1 MSKFSQFLSKAM
13 LKTAKKFDININD
26 MQINVEDKTDELT
39 EEQVKEVIVKENPTI
54 YWSDDRAE
62 HYIMDFPFEIDGKKY
77 WCGSVK
83 ISNDLKSMDVKIW
96 TTEPKQANTLRN
108 IVKSAAT
115 VKEIEEIAKGYEQDL
130 QGLGYK
136 DMKVE
141 PYFAYGKYGFYFNF
155 TREDGR
161 PGQKFTGL
169 DTKNNTKLN
178 LRNAYYDLINRKNW
192 YLKRQAKQ
200 ATKCA
205 KLNNK
210 KANAFK
216 VEKLTNSDFVDLAG
230 SIKNVGDELWGII
243 YGKIVHV
250 VAVIVFENKVL
261 FEPLIND
268 EETQAIYD
276 KAPNANIEELDLLP
290 GDDSYAELGFVV
302 KDSSKK
308 CAKVNKK
315 AEYANTDEALE
326 ELHKIV
332 YTAAKNIALN
342 SPFEKDEINDSEIR
356 EICSIAFRKGFN
368 DGFEKAFGKTH
379 MNINIGE

>member
-1 MSKFSQFLSKAM
+1 MSKFSQFVSKAM

-39 EEQVKEVIVKENPTI
+39 EEQVKEIIIKENPTI

-62 HYIMDFPFEIDGKKY
+62 HYIMDFPFEVDGKKY

-96 TTEPKQANTLRN
+96 ATEPKQANTLRN

-155 TREDGR
+155 TREDGK

-205 KLNNK
+205 K
-210 KANAFK
+210 
-216 VEKLTNSDFVDLAG
+216 VT
-230 SIKNVGDELWGII
+230 
-243 YGKIVHV
+243 
-250 VAVIVFENKVL
+250 
-261 FEPLIND
+261 
-268 EETQAIYD
+268 
-276 KAPNANIEELDLLP
+276 
-290 GDDSYAELGFVV
+290 
-302 KDSSKK
+302 
-308 CAKVNKK
+308 KK
-315 AEYANTDEALE
+315 AEEIKYGVEYRNMHDGIHHIVITDTENKAKQLLELLAKTLQNETDEQE
-326 ELHKIV
+326 IQFIWEDINELSTDDIEVDYRETENSNGIYKGIKIIN
-332 YTAAKNIALN
+332 Y
-342 SPFEKDEINDSEIR
+342 DEIKPDIW
-356 EICSIAFRKGFN
+356 G
-368 DGFEKAFGKTH
+368 
-379 MNINIGE
+379 